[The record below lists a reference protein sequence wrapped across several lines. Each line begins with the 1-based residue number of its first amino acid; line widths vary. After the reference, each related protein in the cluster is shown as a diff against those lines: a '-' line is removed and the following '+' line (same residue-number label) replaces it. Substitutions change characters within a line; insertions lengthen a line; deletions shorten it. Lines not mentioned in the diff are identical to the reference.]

1 MMEKSEKLS
10 CFLTMLNNKY
20 MFLNKSNNRIRVF
33 EIALEGGRE
42 WKFCLVELQS
52 FNAFV
57 MLKAAFS
64 KH

>member
-1 MMEKSEKLS
+1 MEKSEKLS

-42 WKFCLVELQS
+42 WKFCLGELQS

-57 MLKAAFS
+57 IVKATFS

>member
-1 MMEKSEKLS
+1 MEKSEKLS

-42 WKFCLVELQS
+42 WKFCLGELQS

>member
-1 MMEKSEKLS
+1 MEKSEKLS

-42 WKFCLVELQS
+42 WKFCLGELRLLY
-52 FNAFV
+52 AFV
-57 MLKAAFS
+57 MLKSTFS

>member
-33 EIALEGGRE
+33 EIALEGGME
-42 WKFCLVELQS
+42 WKCGGNGNFAWES
-52 FNAFV
+52 FNHS
-57 MLKAAFS
+57 MLS
-64 KH
+64 SC

>member
-42 WKFCLVELQS
+42 WKCGGNGNFAWES
-52 FNAFV
+52 FNHS
-57 MLKAAFS
+57 MLS
-64 KH
+64 SC